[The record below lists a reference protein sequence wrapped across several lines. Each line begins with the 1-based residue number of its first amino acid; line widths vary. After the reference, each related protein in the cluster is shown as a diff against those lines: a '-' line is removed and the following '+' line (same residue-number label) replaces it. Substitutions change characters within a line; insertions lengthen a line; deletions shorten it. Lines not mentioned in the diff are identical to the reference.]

1 MLTDH
6 VAFVLI
12 ERGGRQ
18 TSAFEIEVAYLFREL
33 LVCVCDDAGGVL
45 RASA

>member
-18 TSAFEIEVAYLFREL
+18 RRPDRGAM
-33 LVCVCDDAGGVL
+33 
-45 RASA
+45 ASDE